1 MIFGKM
7 KSLLAVLALA
17 LLLAPAAQAAPAK
30 LSSAWM
36 GEHETFVAWYA
47 KQQGWDKE
55 AGLDLT
61 MMPFDSG
68 KNIVESLAA
77 YDWAVAGCGAVPALT
92 TPLSDYLY
100 IIAVAND
107 ESANNAIY
115 VRKDSPILGAKGTNP
130 SYPNVY
136 GSAVTVQK
144 HIRPLSAGY
153 MAAYPR
159 LERKGREASG
169 NGTHPGPER
178 LYRRRWR
185 RCGPV
190 GPPDL

>member
-1 MIFGKM
+1 MVRQTAG
-7 KSLLAVLALA
+7 L
-17 LLLAPAAQAAPAK
+17 
-30 LSSAWM
+30 
-36 GEHETFVAWYA
+36 
-47 KQQGWDKE
+47 DKE

-115 VRKDSPILGAKGTNP
+115 VRKDSPSLEPRDESVLTQCVWFRCDRAKGR
-130 SYPNVY
+130 YPV
-136 GSAVTVQK
+136 SQSTS
-144 HIRPLSAGY
+144 RTTCWPL
-153 MAAYPR
+153 AAYPR
-159 LERKGREASG
+159 A
-169 NGTHPGPER
+169 
-178 LYRRRWR
+178 
-185 RCGPV
+185 
-190 GPPDL
+190 

>member
-1 MIFGKM
+1 MSALRSFCHDFRKI

-17 LLLAPAAQAAPAK
+17 LLLAPATWIARQA
-30 LSSAWM
+30 LERLD
-36 GEHETFVAWYA
+36 GRTRTFVAWYA

-68 KNIVESLAA
+68 SIVSLAA

-115 VRKDSPILGAKGTNP
+115 VRKDSPSLEPRAR
-130 SYPNVY
+130 
-136 GSAVTVQK
+136 
-144 HIRPLSAGY
+144 IRPIPMCTVPL
-153 MAAYPR
+153 
-159 LERKGREASG
+159 
-169 NGTHPGPER
+169 
-178 LYRRRWR
+178 
-185 RCGPV
+185 
-190 GPPDL
+190 